1 MGRGMT
7 RRWGKRIN
15 PMTAPALL
23 SERTMQLMLTPLHMA
38 VELLPLGHFGR
49 EHADHVAKIINVVAM
64 DPASKGNGM
73 LEVADEAGQ
82 ILLAM
87 KARVDAG
94 KSWNCTAAERERLTA
109 CILKMDKYMRTWTN
123 RRFTIA
129 AMTVDAINRRRI
141 AEGAKFLE
149 RTDIPA

>member
-1 MGRGMT
+1 MPRPMT
-7 RRWGKRIN
+7 HRWGKRIN

-23 SERTMQLMLTPLHMA
+23 SERTMQLTLTPLHMA
-38 VELLPLGHFGR
+38 VELLPLGLFGR
-49 EHADHVAKIINVVAM
+49 AHADHVAKVINVVAM
-64 DPASKGNGM
+64 DSASKGNGM
-73 LEVADEAGQ
+73 WEVADEAGQ

-94 KSWNCTAAERERLTA
+94 KSWNCTVAERERLTA

-123 RRFTIA
+123 RRFTVA
-129 AMTVDAINRRRI
+129 AITVDRVNRERI
-141 AEGAKFLE
+141 AQGAKFLE

>member
-1 MGRGMT
+1 MRPMT
-7 RRWGKRIN
+7 HRWGKRIN
-15 PMTAPALL
+15 PAAVATLL
-23 SERTMQLMLTPLHMA
+23 DEAAIHKMLTPLHMA

-64 DPASKGNGM
+64 DSASKGNGM
-73 LEVADEAGQ
+73 WEVADEAGQ

-94 KSWNCTAAERERLTA
+94 KSWNCTVAERERLTA

-149 RTDIPA
+149 RTD

>member
-1 MGRGMT
+1 
-7 RRWGKRIN
+7 
-15 PMTAPALL
+15 
-23 SERTMQLMLTPLHMA
+23 
-38 VELLPLGHFGR
+38 
-49 EHADHVAKIINVVAM
+49 
-64 DPASKGNGM
+64 
-73 LEVADEAGQ
+73 
-82 ILLAM
+82 M

-129 AMTVDAINRRRI
+129 AMTVAAINRRRI
-141 AEGAKFLE
+141 AEGAKVLE

>member
-1 MGRGMT
+1 MRLKT
-7 RRWGKRIN
+7 HRWGKRIN
-15 PMTAPALL
+15 PAAAATLL
-23 SERTMQLMLTPLHMA
+23 DEAAIHKMLTPLHMA

-64 DPASKGNGM
+64 DSASKGNGM
-73 LEVADEAGQ
+73 WEVADEAGQ

-94 KSWNCTAAERERLTA
+94 KSWNCTVAERERLTA

-123 RRFTIA
+123 RRFTTA